1 MTPTKLG
8 ITRHRYELEKSLKN
22 VKNAEREQVEFDL
35 LNRKIRSTLK
45 FETVSDRGGRRRGNS

>member
-8 ITRHRYELEKSLKN
+8 ITRHRYELEKSL
-22 VKNAEREQVEFDL
+22 KNAEREQVEFDL

-45 FETVSDRGGRRRGNS
+45 FELHLNRFR